1 MSPTESVLV
10 TGATGTLGSLITA
23 ALLETTDLTVVAPVR
38 SHHPADAVHD
48 AVAHNFTRGS
58 MASES
63 QWRPRLHQVALPDGA
78 DDPTRVDP
86 LHQLDEVAT
95 AFGVSEVVHA
105 AGCLSYF
112 DEPLLR
118 AVNVELTRRFVH
130 AASRWGVSRFTHVS
144 TAFSSGFAEGLIAE
158 ELHDDPTHDPTSYTE
173 SKREGEYIVAN
184 SGLPYLIVRPS
195 VVIGH
200 SGDGRYRGPQYG
212 FYQLLSGVER
222 FLLTEWHREVHYV
235 APAGGTAPF
244 LHQDALQAGFLAA
257 REQLP
262 DDSIVHLT
270 SRTGPSFRDVVE
282 TMIHRYV
289 RPEIANLY
297 DRVTDI
303 SLDEIPANQKAFLR
317 LAAINIEISS
327 RPWQFDT
334 SGLDG
339 LVDAGA
345 SFTDATL
352 ESVIRCQDAYL
363 DRSTHMRR
371 YRDTYANHFPAETV
385 IKHRPRTD

>member
-1 MSPTESVLV
+1 MNPPESVLV

-23 ALLETTDLTVVAPVR
+23 ALLETTDLAVVAPVR
-38 SHHPADAVHD
+38 GHHASD
-48 AVAHNFTRGS
+48 AVAQTVAHHLSHGS
-58 MASES
+58 IPNES

-78 DDPTRVDP
+78 DDPTRDDP
-86 LHQLDEVAT
+86 LHQLDELART
-95 AFGVSEVVHA
+95 LGVTEVVHA

-118 AVNVELTRRFVH
+118 AVNIELTQRFVH
-130 AASRWGVSRFTHVS
+130 AASRWGVKRFTHVS
-144 TAFSSGFAEGLIAE
+144 TAFSSGFAEGPIAE

-184 SGLPYLIVRPS
+184 SGLPYLILRPS

-222 FLLTEWHREVHYV
+222 FLLTEWHPEVHYV

-244 LHQDALQAGFLAA
+244 LHQDALQTGFLAA
-257 REQLP
+257 REHLP
-262 DDSIVHLT
+262 DGSIVHLT

-289 RPEIANLY
+289 RPDIANLY
-297 DRVTDI
+297 DHLTDI
-303 SLDEIPANQKAFLR
+303 PMKEIPANQQAFLR

-334 SGLDG
+334 TTLDG
-339 LVDAGA
+339 LVDSGAGFVDA
-345 SFTDATL
+345 SL

-363 DRSTHMRR
+363 DGSPHMRR
-371 YRDTYANHFPAETV
+371 YRDTYAHRFPMASIV
-385 IKHRPRTD
+385 KYKHS